1 MLDFGSWAD
10 EEYALP
16 TEASELSDEDVDQIE
31 RALNERS
38 RQ

>member
-10 EEYALP
+10 EEFALP
-16 TEASELSDEDVDQIE
+16 TETSELSEEDIDQIE